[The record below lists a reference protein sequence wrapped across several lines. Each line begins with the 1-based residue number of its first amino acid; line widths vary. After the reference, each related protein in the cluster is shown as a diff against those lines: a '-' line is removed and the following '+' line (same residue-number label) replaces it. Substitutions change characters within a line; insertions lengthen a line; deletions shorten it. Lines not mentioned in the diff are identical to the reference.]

1 MGEAWVWGQKE
12 TWSMV
17 TWVLYAVLLHGR
29 LSSGWKG
36 KKAAFGAVLGFGI
49 ILFTLFV
56 IGYMSP
62 GQHDFLEY

>member
-1 MGEAWVWGQKE
+1 MGVGQKE
-12 TWSMV
+12 AWSMV
-17 TWVLYAVLLHGR
+17 TWLLYAILLHGR
-29 LSSGWKG
+29 LASGWKG

-56 IGYMSP
+56 IGYIAP